1 MRKSEHRCV
10 CLLQELGF
18 SGQALISKKLNDY
31 RKQRSV
37 ACRQVYCM
45 RKLLSSNGLD

>member
-1 MRKSEHRCV
+1 MRKSETDV

-37 ACRQVYCM
+37 ACWQVRCT
-45 RKLLSSNGLD
+45 RKRLPSNSLD